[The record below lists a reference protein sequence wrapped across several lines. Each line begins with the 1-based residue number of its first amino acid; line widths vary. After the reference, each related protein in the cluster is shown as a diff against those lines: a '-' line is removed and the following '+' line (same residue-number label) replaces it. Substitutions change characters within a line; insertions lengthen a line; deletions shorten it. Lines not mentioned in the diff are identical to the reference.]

1 MTMRCYTS
9 CTQPMGNH
17 RPLALLISSHALP
30 SSPLL
35 TFTVCQWQVS
45 YARAGG
51 LPLPRAS
58 VTIVS
63 VLFSFSTCATVS
75 LFSRIHTMCIKVKS
89 PAKLIA
95 GLSRY
100 SHNQLS
106 LAIYPWLFHLWFF
119 QLLSTYPKIV
129 TAG

>member
-58 VTIVS
+58 VAIVS

-100 SHNQLS
+100 SHTPFGGQS
-106 LAIYPWLFHLWFF
+106 TWLFLYGSIFF
-119 QLLSTYPKIV
+119 NEPYSI
-129 TAG
+129 TAAD